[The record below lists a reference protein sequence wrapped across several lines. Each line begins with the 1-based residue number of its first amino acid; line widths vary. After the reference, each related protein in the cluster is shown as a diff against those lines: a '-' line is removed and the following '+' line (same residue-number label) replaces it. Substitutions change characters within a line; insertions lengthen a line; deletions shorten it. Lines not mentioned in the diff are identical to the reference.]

1 MLVVGIR
8 EWDDCSRFRQ
18 FPLGSAQLRRHGVAR
33 LGGGVSPRP
42 LKLQRKT
49 KGCLKLCLPGST
61 ATEKGGEPPERVL
74 AYDQSARCTLIFGRA
89 VVSARLPERK
99 TASTSGVLFAHVM
112 MMASCSSVSCMA
124 DYSTHTETASQ

>member
-1 MLVVGIR
+1 VGR
-8 EWDDCSRFRQ
+8 LQ
-18 FPLGSAQLRRHGVAR
+18 PLPPVPPGVRSTPPPQLDVAR

-49 KGCLKLCLPGST
+49 KGCLKLCPPGST
-61 ATEKGGEPPERVL
+61 ATEKVASRQSGSWPMIK
-74 AYDQSARCTLIFGRA
+74 SARSTLIFGHA

-112 MMASCSSVSCMA
+112 MMANCSSVSCMA
-124 DYSTHTETASQ
+124 DYSTHTETASPEV